1 MERGL
6 GDFNSSYWG
15 WDPAPTFQNG
25 CTVMGWTMSGGC
37 MGVWPQLHQ
46 CVTHPG
52 YDSRLSKACLKEDAE
67 ILEAEEQGNFKQRPF
82 QSKPKLN
89 KWKTLQ
95 VPSSQFFQTLPGN
108 IILLPLACYKATGAL
123 SSVPHPPATSTC
135 RNRVVASEVQN
146 TTCLCMSLYS
156 EI

>member
-1 MERGL
+1 
-6 GDFNSSYWG
+6 
-15 WDPAPTFQNG
+15 
-25 CTVMGWTMSGGC
+25 

-108 IILLPLACYKATGAL
+108 ITLFLQVDVAGGWGTELRAPVAL
-123 SSVPHPPATSTC
+123 
-135 RNRVVASEVQN
+135 
-146 TTCLCMSLYS
+146 
-156 EI
+156 